1 MQHVTLL
8 CLPQSLGSSTSLPLE
23 MLNAAD
29 AFSRSLSRRRAKL
42 SIHLASIGTEPIKT
56 AGGLT
61 ILPDC
66 RISDITHTD
75 LLILPALWRDPQQSL
90 RRYPEVI
97 TWLQQLAAI
106 DCLICAV
113 GTSSCWLAAAGLLD
127 NKPAT
132 THWYYCDEFKKRYPN
147 VDLKP
152 QYLITQAGNLYCAG
166 SVNSVA
172 DLMVHLIN
180 RTFGQTVARQVEGQ
194 FSPEIRQPYEN
205 HAYAQHGT
213 GLHQDETIIQAQE
226 WLRSQADQEVS
237 LSVLAQ
243 QLRLSMRSFN
253 RRFKQAAG
261 VTPSQYLQRC
271 RINNAKELLRT
282 SNISIAEIAERSGYQ
297 DSSYFCAR
305 FKQQMGQ
312 TPLNYRSSV
321 RGKLFRLDS
330 S

>member
-29 AFSRSLSRRRAKL
+29 ALNRSRNRRQTKL
-42 SIHLASIGTEPIKT
+42 VIQVASISMEPIKT

-66 RISDITHTD
+66 NISDISHTD

-90 RRYPEVI
+90 RRFPEVLP
-97 TWLQQLAAI
+97 WLQQLAVL

-132 THWYYCDEFKKRYPN
+132 THWYYCDEFKKHYPK

-152 QYLITQAGNLYCAG
+152 QYLITQANNLYCAG

-180 RTFGQTVARQVEGQ
+180 RTYGQAIARQVEGQ

-205 HAYAQHGT
+205 HAYAQHAT
-213 GLHQDETIIQAQE
+213 GIHQDETIIQAQE
-226 WLRSQADQEVS
+226 WLRQYADQEVS
-237 LSVLAQ
+237 LRKLAD

-261 VTPSQYLQRC
+261 ITASQYLQQC

-312 TPLNYRSSV
+312 TPLTYRSSV
-321 RGKLFRLDS
+321 RGKLFKLDND
-330 S
+330 

>member
-29 AFSRSLSRRRAKL
+29 ALNRSRSRNHAKL
-42 SIHLASIGTEPIKT
+42 TLTIASVSTDPIKT

-66 RISDITHTD
+66 TISDITHTD

-97 TWLQQLAAI
+97 PWLQQLAAM

-113 GTSSCWLAAAGLLD
+113 GTSSCWLAAAGLLND
-127 NKPAT
+127 RPAT
-132 THWYYCDEFKKRYPN
+132 THWYYCDEFKKHYPK

-152 QYLITQAGNLYCAG
+152 QYLITQADNLYCAG

-180 RTFGQTVARQVEGQ
+180 RAYGQAIARQVEGQ

-205 HAYAQHGT
+205 HAYAQYTT

-226 WLRSQADQEVS
+226 WLRERADQELS
-237 LSVLAQ
+237 LSALAKR
-243 QLRLSMRSFN
+243 LGLSMRSFN
-253 RRFKQAAG
+253 RRFKQAVGITA
-261 VTPSQYLQRC
+261 SQYLQNC

-282 SNISIAEIAERSGYQ
+282 SNLAIAEVAERSGYQ

-312 TPLNYRSSV
+312 TPLNYRASV
-321 RGKLFRLDS
+321 RGKLFKLDS
-330 S
+330 D